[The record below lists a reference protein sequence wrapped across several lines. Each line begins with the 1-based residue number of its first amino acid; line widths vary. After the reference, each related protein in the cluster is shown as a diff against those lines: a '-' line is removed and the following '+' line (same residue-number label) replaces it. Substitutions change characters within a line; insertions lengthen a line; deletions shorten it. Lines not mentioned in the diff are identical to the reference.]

1 MFRYSPCNC
10 LANTI
15 SCSNNENCK
24 KYANLSA
31 ENNSKIAKQRFWTVH
46 KLVKIVQTHN
56 SDTMQSYYFH
66 VFNIQKMT
74 PKKNKYQ
81 KNGVKFPSAKKTTY
95 FDVGVSG
102 RHIKEVYF

>member
-81 KNGVKFPSAKKTTY
+81 KKGVKFPSAKKNTY
-95 FDVGVSG
+95 FDVEVSG
-102 RHIKEVYF
+102 RHIKKVYF